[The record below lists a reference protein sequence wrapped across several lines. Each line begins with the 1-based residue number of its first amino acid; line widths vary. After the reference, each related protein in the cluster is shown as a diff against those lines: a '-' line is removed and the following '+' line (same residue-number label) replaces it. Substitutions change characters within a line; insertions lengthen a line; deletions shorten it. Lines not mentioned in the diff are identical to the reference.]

1 MCTRGVMFSAG
12 GLPDCLWFMGW
23 KCKPPALDPEELR
36 CRVSLLMMGGE
47 RIDLQLTQRLF
58 TNRRELNQTLFK
70 FIDFEF
76 KYVLLDTTKIR
87 KREKEIVWSA
97 CWLGV
102 GLLL

>member
-12 GLPDCLWFMGW
+12 VFLTVCGLWGGNASPLLWT
-23 KCKPPALDPEELR
+23 LRSIR

>member
-1 MCTRGVMFSAG
+1 
-12 GLPDCLWFMGW
+12 
-23 KCKPPALDPEELR
+23 
-36 CRVSLLMMGGE
+36 MMGGK

-87 KREKEIVWSA
+87 ERETKIAWSA
-97 CWLGV
+97 HWLGV
-102 GLLL
+102 GLLP